1 MGKYRV
7 AIIGAGHIA
16 ESHYRGFA
24 LHGADVVA
32 VVNHNV
38 EKAKAFAAE
47 RNIEGAYSSWEDLI
61 ASGADFDIVSICTP
75 NSTHREIA
83 IKALRAGKHVYS
95 EKPPALN
102 AKETFEMVKEAENSD
117 KLLVFAF
124 NNRARRGAL
133 ELKRKIDAFEL
144 GDVNSVQAEWIRRKG
159 IPGFGGW
166 FTNKE
171 LSGGG
176 PVIDLVHMLDL
187 ALYMM
192 GYPEAEYVL
201 ASNFK
206 TFIDNLEF
214 SRSGAIGN
222 LPVNVEAASHA
233 MITFKDGR
241 NIFSRASWAEMIEDE
256 NCSITLQGTKAGA
269 KLSRAISNKKKD
281 ILEWYDKE
289 NTSEIFDSD
298 GEMGRLDLI
307 GRFLRVLDGEDL
319 PLPNPKEALTLM
331 KIIDA
336 IYESADRNAPIKV
349 DELFGI

>member
-1 MGKYRV
+1 MEKYRV

-38 EKAKAFAAE
+38 EKAKAFASE
-47 RNIEGAYSSWEDLI
+47 RGIEGAFSSWDELLS
-61 ASGADFDIVSICTP
+61 SGIDFDIVSICTP

-83 IKALRAGKHVYS
+83 IKALKAGKHVYS

-102 AKETFEMVKEAENSD
+102 AKETFEMVKEAEKSD

-124 NNRARRGAL
+124 NNRARKGAL
-133 ELKRKIDAFEL
+133 ELKKKIDDGEM
-144 GDVNSVQAEWIRRKG
+144 GDVNSIQAEWIRRSG

-201 ASNFK
+201 ASNFT
-206 TFIDNLEF
+206 TFIDNPEF
-214 SRSGAIGN
+214 SRSGKIGN
-222 LPVNVEAASHA
+222 LPVNVEASSHA

-256 NCSITLQGTKAGA
+256 NCAITLQGTKAGA
-269 KLSRAISNKKKD
+269 KLSRAIGNKKKD
-281 ILEWYDKE
+281 ILEWYEKE
-289 NTSEIFDSD
+289 NTSDIFDSD

-307 GRFLRVLDGEDL
+307 GRFIRVLDGENL

-336 IYESADRNAPIKV
+336 IYESADTNAPVKV
-349 DELFGI
+349 DELFGL